1 MFKKTLTIHAL
12 ALLLLGGGVAFT
24 STSCNR
30 ADRQEAAAETDQ
42 AYDDFK
48 TFVANTETNAEAVGN
63 KTQAEW
69 DEETKQLKDEYDAK
83 VAAAEADM
91 GNWDE
96 ARKQEYEQLKTRYTT
111 AYDKRAAAYTASM
124 SAGGASA
131 SAAMPTKPGK
141 YYTPMNPAAQITA
154 ANARQTYESFV
165 NNVKQNGGQ
174 YDIDD
179 WRYVNAEWRALDE
192 AYDKVKGDIPAKDLA
207 EIQKEKLKYAGI
219 KSANKTA
226 VRAEQAVTDV
236 KGEAQQAE
244 VDTRDE
250 RSKVGQAAS
259 NTAQDVKQAGK
270 DVGHGIG
277 HVAKKVGEKTKEGY
291 KEVKSEV
298 KNTDND

>member
-1 MFKKTLTIHAL
+1 MFKKTLTTHAL
-12 ALLLLGGGVAFT
+12 SLLLLGGGVAFT
-24 STSCNR
+24 SASCNR

-48 TFVANTETNAEAVGN
+48 TFVANTEANAEAVGN

-69 DEETKQLKDEYDAK
+69 DEETTQLKDEYDAK
-83 VAAAEADM
+83 VAAAEANM
-91 GNWDE
+91 NGWDE

-111 AYDKRAAAYTASM
+111 AYDKRGAAYTASM
-124 SAGGASA
+124 SAGGA
-131 SAAMPTKPGK
+131 AAMPAKPGK
-141 YYTPMNPAAQITA
+141 YYTPSNAASVITA
-154 ANARQTYESFV
+154 ANARQTYETFV
-165 NNVKQNGGQ
+165 NNVKQGGDK
-174 YDIDD
+174 YDLED

-226 VRAEQAVTDV
+226 IRAEQAAADV
-236 KGEAQQAE
+236 KGEAREAE
-244 VDTRDE
+244 METRDE
-250 RSKVGQAAS
+250 RSKVGQVAE

-277 HVAKKVGEKTKEGY
+277 HVAKKIGEKTKEGY

>member
-1 MFKKTLTIHAL
+1 MFKNTLTVHAL
-12 ALLLLGGGVAFT
+12 ALLLLGSGVALT
-24 STSCNR
+24 TTSCNR

-63 KTQAEW
+63 KSQAEW

-83 VAAAEADM
+83 VAAAEANM
-91 GNWDE
+91 SNWDE
-96 ARKQEYEQLKTRYTT
+96 ARKQEYDQLKTRYTT
-111 AYDKRAAAYTASM
+111 AYDKRGAAYTASM
-124 SAGGASA
+124 SAGGS
-131 SAAMPTKPGK
+131 SAMPAKPGK
-141 YYTPMNPAAQITA
+141 YYKPMSPAAQLTA

-165 NNVKQNGGQ
+165 SNVKANLDQ
-174 YDIDD
+174 YDLED
-179 WRYVNAEWRALDE
+179 WRYINGEWRALDE
-192 AYDKVKGDIPAKDLA
+192 AYDKVKGNIPAKDLA
-207 EIQKEKLKYAGI
+207 EIQKEKLKYAAFKSVDKTQIRTEQGI
-219 KSANKTA
+219 AGAKDGAQE
-226 VRAEQAVTDV
+226 V
-236 KGEAQQAE
+236 EA
-244 VDTRDE
+244 DTRDE

-277 HVAKKVGEKTKEGY
+277 HVAKKIGEKTKEGY

>member
-1 MFKKTLTIHAL
+1 MFKNTLTIHAL
-12 ALLLLGGGVAFT
+12 ALLLLGGGVAVT
-24 STSCNR
+24 TTSCNR
-30 ADRQEAAAETDQ
+30 ADRQEAAAETDK

-48 TFVANTETNAEAVGN
+48 TFVANTEANAEAVGN

-91 GNWDE
+91 NNWDE

-111 AYDKRAAAYTASM
+111 AYDKRGAAYTASM
-124 SAGGASA
+124 SAGGAAGS
-131 SAAMPTKPGK
+131 SAMPAKPGK
-141 YYTPMNPAAQITA
+141 YYTATNAASMITA
-154 ANARQTYESFV
+154 ANARQTYETFV
-165 NNVKQNGGQ
+165 NNVKQNGDK
-174 YDIDD
+174 YDLED

-226 VRAEQAVTDV
+226 IRAEQGVAEV
-236 KGEAQQAE
+236 KSEAREAE

-250 RSKVGQAAS
+250 RSKAGQAAE

-277 HVAKKVGEKTKEGY
+277 HVAKKIGEKTKEGY

>member
-1 MFKKTLTIHAL
+1 MFKKTLTTHAL
-12 ALLLLGGGVAFT
+12 ALLLLGGGMAFT
-24 STSCNR
+24 TASCNR

-48 TFVANTETNAEAVGN
+48 TFVANTESNAEAVGN

-69 DEETKQLKDEYDAK
+69 DEETTQLKDEYDAK
-83 VAAAEADM
+83 VAAAEANM
-91 GNWDE
+91 NNWDE

-111 AYDKRAAAYTASM
+111 AYDKRGAAYTASM
-124 SAGGASA
+124 SAGG
-131 SAAMPTKPGK
+131 SAAMPAKPGK
-141 YYTPMNPAAQITA
+141 YYTPTNSATVITA
-154 ANARQTYESFV
+154 ANARQTYETFV
-165 NNVKQNGGQ
+165 NNVKQNGDK
-174 YDIDD
+174 YDLED

-226 VRAEQAVTDV
+226 IRADQAAADV
-236 KGEAQQAE
+236 KGEAREAE
-244 VDTRDE
+244 VETRDE
-250 RSKVGQAAS
+250 RSKVGQAAE

-270 DVGHGIG
+270 DVGHGVS
-277 HVAKKVGEKTKEGY
+277 HVAKKIGEKTKEGY

>member
-1 MFKKTLTIHAL
+1 MFKKTLTTHAL
-12 ALLLLGGGVAFT
+12 SLLLLGGGVAFT
-24 STSCNR
+24 TASCNR

-42 AYDDFK
+42 AYEDFQ
-48 TFVANTETNAEAVGN
+48 TFVTNTETNAEAVGN

-91 GNWDE
+91 SNWDE

-111 AYDKRAAAYTASM
+111 AYDKRSAAYTASM
-124 SAGGASA
+124 SAGGASG

-141 YYTPMNPAAQITA
+141 YYTPVNPAASITA

-165 NNVKQNGGQ
+165 ANVKARENQ
-174 YDIDD
+174 YDIED
-179 WRYVNAEWRALDE
+179 WRYINAEWRALDE
-192 AYDKVKGDIPAKDLA
+192 AYDKVKGDVPAKDLA
-207 EIQKEKLKYAGI
+207 EIQKEKLKYAAF
-219 KSANKTA
+219 KSADKAGIRAEQGANE
-226 VRAEQAVTDV
+226 VRAEAS
-236 KGEAQQAE
+236 EAE
-244 VDTRDE
+244 METRDE

-259 NTAQDVKQAGK
+259 NTATDVKETGK
-270 DVGHGIG
+270 TVGQKIG
-277 HVAKKVGEKTKEGY
+277 NAAKKVGEKTKEGY